1 MADDSGAERL
11 HRGGTP
17 GAWGNLGLWPGA
29 ADYSAAC
36 RALAQRVGEA
46 AQLQPSDKVLS
57 VACGA
62 GEELR
67 LWRDHFGVSD
77 LLGIEPDATLAAAAR
92 AHGRVLQQ
100 DALAPL
106 KGRFDAVLC
115 VDAAYHFTPRQ
126 AWLQA
131 MAQRLRPGGCI
142 AFTDLML
149 DRRPSALLR
158 RAAGWCGLDADD
170 LMPAAQRR
178 RELAVAGFTGL
189 RSETLTDEVLG
200 GFARF
205 VGRQSRF
212 LGSAALSPAWRRPA
226 ATALMIPPGRALG
239 LGYVLFSATKL

>member
-1 MADDSGAERL
+1 MLHTAELLHHGAR
-11 HRGGTP
+11 P

-29 ADYSAAC
+29 TDYATAC
-36 RALAQRVGEA
+36 RALAMRVGEA
-46 AQLQPSDKVLS
+46 AALQPHDALLS

-67 LWRDHFGVSD
+67 LWRELFGVPD
-77 LLGIEPDATLAAAAR
+77 PLGVEPDAALAAAAR
-92 AHGRVLQQ
+92 THGRVLQQ

-106 KGRFDAVLC
+106 QGRFDAVLC

-126 AWLQA
+126 AWLRA
-131 MAQRLRPGGCI
+131 MAGRLRPGGRI
-142 AFTDLML
+142 AFTDLVL
-149 DRRPSALLR
+149 DTRPSALLR
-158 RAAGWCGLDADD
+158 RAAAWCGVNADD

-178 RELAVAGFTGL
+178 RELFAAGFGDL

-205 VGRQSRF
+205 VARQSRQI
-212 LGSAALSPAWRRPA
+212 GSAALSPAWRRPA

>member
-1 MADDSGAERL
+1 MADDAGAELL

-29 ADYSAAC
+29 ADYATAC

-46 AQLQPSDKVLS
+46 ARLQPGDQLLS

-67 LWRDHFGVSD
+67 LWREHFGAHD
-77 LLGIEPDATLAAAAR
+77 LLGIEPDAALAAAAR

-126 AWLQA
+126 AWLHA
-131 MAQRLRPGGCI
+131 MAQRLRPGSRI
-142 AFTDLML
+142 AFTDLVL
-149 DRRPSALLR
+149 DSRPSAPLR
-158 RAAGWCGLDADD
+158 RAAAWCGVDADD
-170 LMPAAQRR
+170 LMLLPVAVAFL
-178 RELAVAGFTGL
+178 RELRL
-189 RSETLTDEVLG
+189 HDSVLG
-200 GFARF
+200 LEQPVPVRVCPLVAYRRIGPPRRHAD
-205 VGRQSRF
+205 VELLAAVQLAYASIDVLVDAL
-212 LGSAALSPAWRRPA
+212 LG
-226 ATALMIPPGRALG
+226 
-239 LGYVLFSATKL
+239 

>member
-1 MADDSGAERL
+1 MLPTAELL
-11 HRGGTP
+11 HRGATP

-29 ADYSAAC
+29 ADYATAC
-36 RALAQRVGEA
+36 RALALREGEA
-46 AQLQPSDKVLS
+46 AALAPGDKVLS

-67 LWRDHFGVSD
+67 LWRELFGVRD
-77 LLGIEPDATLAAAAR
+77 PLGIEPDAALAAAAR

-106 KGRFDAVLC
+106 QGRFDAVLC

-131 MAQRLRPGGCI
+131 MAQRLKPGGRI
-142 AFTDLML
+142 AFTDLVL
-149 DRRPSALLR
+149 EGRPSAFLKH
-158 RAAGWCGLDADD
+158 AAAWCGIHADD
-170 LMPAAQRR
+170 LVPAARRR
-178 RELAVAGFTGL
+178 RELSAAGFSEL

-205 VGRQSRF
+205 VARQSRR

-239 LGYVLFSATKL
+239 LVYVLFSATRL